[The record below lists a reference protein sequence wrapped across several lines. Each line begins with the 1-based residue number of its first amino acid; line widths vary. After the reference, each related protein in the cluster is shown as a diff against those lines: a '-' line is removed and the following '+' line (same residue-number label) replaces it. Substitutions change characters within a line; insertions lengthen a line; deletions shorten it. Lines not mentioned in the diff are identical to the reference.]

1 MSFRSDIQG
10 RVFLE
15 IGRAIWK
22 KFYAIPEID
31 LYNVGVN

>member
-1 MSFRSDIQG
+1 MQWYAGSPQ
-10 RVFLE
+10 VFLE